1 MKIMLVDDK
10 PHVRNH
16 LKLMLKQLHFKEDV
30 ILEANCDQEAIRLI
44 TEHEPDIIV
53 TDAKLLLLGEAPLSE
68 RLANAQYPQS
78 TIIVTSSHP
87 FVLEAFSKGGIASLL
102 KPFNTRELE
111 GALMRAFAVTG

>member
-16 LKLMLKQLHFKEDV
+16 LKLMLKQLHFKEEV
-30 ILEANCDQEAIRLI
+30 ILEANCDQEALRLI

-68 RLANAQYPQS
+68 RLANTQYPQS

-87 FVLEAFSKGGIASLL
+87 FVLEAFSKGGIVSLL
-102 KPFNTRELE
+102 KPIDTRELE